1 MQNKI
6 KVLYLHTEIN
16 KHIKVMPNWVNSCF
30 SLQGSK
36 DTIHNFIKL
45 GLTNS
50 NLETSDDIE
59 RDFERL
65 IKEATTKMVVIEKG
79 TDNEACELTVEN
91 FLSMRTFRPSPDTFL
106 KYDTTNYAEQFKDEA
121 DKQLAEYG
129 VVGWYD
135 HNIATLGT
143 KWNVELTDCSLRA
156 FDENPNYYRF
166 DFCLDTA
173 WSFPAAWCRY
183 IKEKFPD
190 IVIKFYS
197 IEESNC
203 FHCFGFFEEEGEN
216 DYDISDVLNLVFEH
230 NSDIREAKESELEE
244 KLEAGEIDQDTYDA
258 EIEELSDME
267 YEGNCDEDSPYY
279 SKLWELIDRFD
290 DDFNDFCELDGTL
303 EPYLETLAKLLEEN
317 KEI

>member
-1 MQNKI
+1 M
-6 KVLYLHTEIN
+6 HTEIN

-50 NLETSDDIE
+50 NLETSNDIE
-59 RDFERL
+59 KDFEKL
-65 IKEATTKMVVIEKG
+65 LKEATTKTVVGKG
-79 TDNEACELTVEN
+79 TGKEVNDLTDEI

-106 KYDTTNYAEQFKDEA
+106 KYDTTNYAEFFKEEA
-121 DKQLAEYG
+121 DKQRSEYG

-135 HNIATLGT
+135 YNCATLGT
-143 KWNVELTDCSLRA
+143 KWNAELEDCSLRA
-156 FDENPNYYRF
+156 FDEKPDYYRF

-173 WSFPAAWCRY
+173 WSFPTAWCKY

-216 DYDISDVLNLVFEH
+216 DYDISYVINLV
-230 NSDIREAKESELEE
+230 
-244 KLEAGEIDQDTYDA
+244 
-258 EIEELSDME
+258 M
-267 YEGNCDEDSPYY
+267 
-279 SKLWELIDRFD
+279 
-290 DDFNDFCELDGTL
+290 
-303 EPYLETLAKLLEEN
+303 
-317 KEI
+317 

>member
-6 KVLYLHTEIN
+6 KVLYLHTKTN

-36 DTIHNFIKL
+36 DTIHDFIKL

-50 NLETSDDIE
+50 NLETSNDIE
-59 RDFERL
+59 KDFERL
-65 IKEATTKMVVIEKG
+65 LKEATTKTVVGKG
-79 TDNEACELTVEN
+79 TGKEVNDLTDEI

-106 KYDTTNYAEQFKDEA
+106 KYDTTNYAEFFKEEA
-121 DKQLAEYG
+121 DKQRSEYG

-135 HNIATLGT
+135 YNCLTLGT
-143 KWNVELTDCSLRA
+143 KWNAELTDCSLRA
-156 FDENPNYYRF
+156 FDEKPDYYRF

-216 DYDISDVLNLVFEH
+216 VYDISEVLNLVFEH
-230 NSDIREAKESELEE
+230 NSDIRETKESELEE
-244 KLEAGEIDQDTYDA
+244 KLDAGEIDQDTYDN
-258 EIEELSDME
+258 EMNELSCME
-267 YEGNCDEDSPYY
+267 YEMNFDEDSPYY
-279 SKLWELIDRFD
+279 SKLWGLIDKFD

-317 KEI
+317 KEV

>member
-6 KVLYLHTEIN
+6 KVLYLHTETN

-50 NLETSDDIE
+50 NLETSNDIE
-59 RDFERL
+59 KDFERL
-65 IKEATTKMVVIEKG
+65 LKEATTKTVVGKG
-79 TDNEACELTVEN
+79 TGKEVNDLTDEI

-106 KYDTTNYAEQFKDEA
+106 KYDTTNYAEFFKEEA
-121 DKQLAEYG
+121 DKQRSEYG

-135 HNIATLGT
+135 YNCATLGT
-143 KWNVELTDCSLRA
+143 KWNAELTDCSLRA

-230 NSDIREAKESELEE
+230 NSDIREVKESELEE
-244 KLEAGEIDQDTYDA
+244 KLDAGEIDQDTYDN
-258 EIEELSDME
+258 EMNELSCME
-267 YEGNCDEDSPYY
+267 YEMNFDEDSPYY
-279 SKLWELIDRFD
+279 SKLWGLIDKFD

-317 KEI
+317 KEV

>member
-1 MQNKI
+1 
-6 KVLYLHTEIN
+6 
-16 KHIKVMPNWVNSCF
+16 MPNWVNSCF

-50 NLETSDDIE
+50 NLETSNDIE
-59 RDFERL
+59 KDFERL
-65 IKEATTKMVVIEKG
+65 LKEATTKTVVGKG
-79 TDNEACELTVEN
+79 TGKEVNDLTDEI

-106 KYDTTNYAEQFKDEA
+106 KYDTTNYAEFFKEEA
-121 DKQLAEYG
+121 DKQRSEYG

-135 HNIATLGT
+135 YNCLTLGT
-143 KWNVELTDCSLRA
+143 KWNAELTDCSLRA

-216 DYDISDVLNLVFEH
+216 VYDISEVLNLVFEH
-230 NSDIREAKESELEE
+230 NSDIRETKESELEE
-244 KLEAGEIDQDTYDA
+244 KLDAGEIDQDTYDN
-258 EIEELSDME
+258 EMNELSCME
-267 YEGNCDEDSPYY
+267 YEMNFDEDSPYY
-279 SKLWELIDRFD
+279 SKLWGLIDKFD

-317 KEI
+317 KEV

>member
-1 MQNKI
+1 
-6 KVLYLHTEIN
+6 
-16 KHIKVMPNWVNSCF
+16 MPNWVNSCF

-65 IKEATTKMVVIEKG
+65 IKEATTKTVIEKG
-79 TDNEACELTVEN
+79 TGNEARDLTVEI

-135 HNIATLGT
+135 YNIATLGT
-143 KWNVELTDCSLRA
+143 KWNAGLTGCSLRA
-156 FDENPNYYRF
+156 FDEEPDYYRF
-166 DFCLDTA
+166 DFCLETA
-173 WSFPAAWCRY
+173 WSFPTAWCRY
-183 IKEKFPD
+183 IKTKFPD
-190 IVIKFYS
+190 IVIKFSS

-203 FHCFGFFEEEGEN
+203 FHCFGFVEESDE
-216 DYDISDVLNLVFEH
+216 DLYDISDVINAICE
-230 NSDIREAKESELEE
+230 NNRRIKEAKENELKA
-244 KLEAGEIDQDTYDA
+244 KLDAGEIDQETYNN
-258 EIEELSDME
+258 EINALFFME
-267 YEGNCDEDSPYY
+267 YDENCDDESPYY
-279 SKLWELIDRFD
+279 SKLWDLIEEFD
-290 DDFNDFCELDGTL
+290 DDFIDFCELDGTL
-303 EPYLETLAKLLEEN
+303 EPYLETLDKLLNEN

>member
-1 MQNKI
+1 
-6 KVLYLHTEIN
+6 
-16 KHIKVMPNWVNSCF
+16 MPNWVNSCF

-65 IKEATTKMVVIEKG
+65 IKEATTKTVIEKG
-79 TDNEACELTVEN
+79 TGNEARDLTVEI

-135 HNIATLGT
+135 YNIATLGT
-143 KWNVELTDCSLRA
+143 KWNAGLTGCSLRA
-156 FDENPNYYRF
+156 FDEEPDYYRF
-166 DFCLDTA
+166 DFCLETA
-173 WSFPAAWCRY
+173 WSFPTVWCRY
-183 IKEKFPD
+183 IKTKFPD
-190 IVIKFYS
+190 IVIKFSS

-203 FHCFGFFEEEGEN
+203 FHCFGFVEESDE
-216 DYDISDVLNLVFEH
+216 DLYDISDVINAICE
-230 NSDIREAKESELEE
+230 NNRRIKEAKENELKA
-244 KLEAGEIDQDTYDA
+244 KLDAGEIDQETYNN
-258 EIEELSDME
+258 EINTLFFME
-267 YEGNCDEDSPYY
+267 YDENCDDSPYY
-279 SKLWELIDRFD
+279 SKLWDLIEEFD
-290 DDFNDFCELDGTL
+290 DDFIDFCELDGTL
-303 EPYLETLAKLLEEN
+303 EPYLETLDKLLNEN

>member
-6 KVLYLHTEIN
+6 KVLYLHTETN

-50 NLETSDDIE
+50 NLETSNDIE
-59 RDFERL
+59 KDFEKL
-65 IKEATTKMVVIEKG
+65 LKKATTKTVIGKG
-79 TDNEACELTVEN
+79 TGKEVNDLTDEI

-106 KYDTTNYAEQFKDEA
+106 KYDTTNYAEFFKEEA
-121 DKQLAEYG
+121 DKQRAEYG

-135 HNIATLGT
+135 YNCLTLGT
-143 KWNVELTDCSLRA
+143 KWNAELTDCSLRA

-173 WSFPAAWCRY
+173 WNFPAAWCRY

-216 DYDISDVLNLVFEH
+216 VYDISEVRNLVFEH

-244 KLEAGEIDQDTYDA
+244 KLDAGEIDQDTYDN
-258 EIEELSDME
+258 EMNELSCME
-267 YEGNCDEDSPYY
+267 YEVNFDEDSPYY
-279 SKLWELIDRFD
+279 SQLWDLIDKFD

-317 KEI
+317 EEI